1 MVAFFLCGTPS
12 NHEGFQFIELG
23 PAQLP
28 GAPGSYL
35 DQAPGDAIESHRC
48 GYVSV
53 DGQRFVE
60 YSRTLRI
67 NPNDSAANR
76 GAYVAAGCLIERR
89 LPMHGLA
96 NCVDIVSEIFGGVRS
111 ALSRERSFPAGYRL
125 SDYQYRGAPLEE
137 RLAHQ
142 SSPLLLA
149 DVLMQAVNNEGVFAG
164 AAARQLTLASEE
176 VIASDVSRYQLYSA
190 QGALE
195 SLRSLDRDRHQLIEM
210 TRYATSAAAAVE
222 ELHGEWASLQQAI
235 GGGAARMLAKSEA
248 LRKLAGDFERAVDE
262 HLALTPG
269 SPAKHGPDGE
279 LPITTSRRPAA
290 ASAGMSAHGRA
301 ASPRDLRGSASQS
314 RRRARRK
321 DAAGVPR
328 WAAMLGYGLVGVA
341 VAALVFI
348 SVRDLLP
355 GEESVV
361 VESLPSELPEAYSV
375 SEQRDA
381 TSPQQQS
388 DVARERA
395 ALDALPEE

>member
-23 PAQLP
+23 PTQLP

-35 DQAPGDAIESHRC
+35 DKAPGDGIESHRF
-48 GYVSV
+48 GYVFV

-111 ALSRERSFPAGYRL
+111 ALSRERSFPVGYRL

-164 AAARQLTLASEE
+164 GAASQVTLASEE

-195 SLRSLDRDRHQLIEM
+195 SLRSLERDREQLVAM
-210 TRYATSAAAAVE
+210 TKYATFAAATVE
-222 ELHGEWASLQQAI
+222 ELQGEWASLQQAI
-235 GGGAARMLAKSEA
+235 GGGAARMLAKGEA
-248 LRKLAGDFERAVDE
+248 LRKLAGDLERAVDE

-269 SPAKHGPDGE
+269 SAAEHRPDGA
-279 LPITTSRRPAA
+279 LPITTSRRTAA
-290 ASAGMSAHGRA
+290 ATAGMAAHGRA
-301 ASPRDLRGSASQS
+301 AVPRDLRGSASQS
-314 RRRARRK
+314 RRRARRN
-321 DAAGVPR
+321 DAVAMPR

-355 GEESVV
+355 GHESVV
-361 VESLPSELPEAYSV
+361 VESLPAELPEAYPV
-375 SEQRDA
+375 SEQEHE
-381 TSPQQQS
+381 QQS

-395 ALDALPEE
+395 ALDALPDE